1 MNFEQSLHTALQGV
15 TKTVI
20 VGIGNEL
27 NGDDGFGVHVAK
39 KLGNFGKIISIQAHT
54 VPENFIT
61 KIAAE
66 KPSHVIFLDA
76 AILDAAPGTLCLLE
90 AGDLA
95 RVATITH
102 RIPLSKIIERLMS
115 MHDCRVLIIGL
126 QPRSMEVGDGL
137 SPEARVA
144 VNNLVDLFNKYMSL

>member
-1 MNFEQSLHTALQGV
+1 MNFKESLDKALDGAKKV
-15 TKTVI
+15 VV

-27 NGDDGFGVHVAK
+27 NGDDGFGVHAAK
-39 KLGNFGKIISIQAHT
+39 KLGNSGKLISIQAHT

-90 AGDLA
+90 TGDLA

-102 RIPLSKIIERLMS
+102 RIPLSKIIERLVS
-115 MHDCRVLIIGL
+115 IHNCSVFIIGL
-126 QPRSMEVGDGL
+126 QPKSMEVGSDL
-137 SPEARVA
+137 SPDVQAA
-144 VNNLVDLFNKYMSL
+144 VDKLVGIFNKSLSL